1 MTTAASAAPEF
12 EIEARGR
19 FDFGQSS
26 RFLETWTPATGTTTG
41 PAVEYAFC
49 SETDWAPLAVSVS
62 GTGDGV
68 GDRDGVRVRT
78 SRPVGAEVRAEIART
93 FSLDVDAAGFAEVG
107 RRDPLIGALQAQ
119 RPGLRPVCF
128 WSTWEAAVWAVLV
141 QRTSMVQAARAKSR
155 MAHELGDA
163 VTLGPDGLD
172 GLDGLDGRELHAFP
186 SPVRLLE
193 QRARVE
199 VPVVKRTWL
208 CGLAEAALEGAL
220 DAAHLRSLASEEATA
235 ELRQLDGIGPF
246 SAALI
251 AARGAGHPDLFT
263 TSEPRLARRMDEG
276 YGTGPSAA
284 AATAVAD
291 GWRPFRSWC
300 SFLVRS
306 ATDDELAAAR
316 RAARP

>member
-1 MTTAASAAPEF
+1 MAAAPAASEF
-12 EIEARGR
+12 EIEARGP

-49 SETDWAPLAVSVS
+49 SETDWKPLAVSVS
-62 GTGDGV
+62 AGADGAD
-68 GDRDGVRVRT
+68 GAEGVRVRT

-93 FSLDVDAAGFAEVG
+93 FSLDVDATGFVEVG

-163 VTLGPDGLD
+163 VRLEPGEP
-172 GLDGLDGRELHAFP
+172 ELHTFP

-193 QRARVE
+193 QRAKVE

-220 DAAHLRSLASEEATA
+220 DAAHLRSLSSEEATA
-235 ELRQLDGIGPF
+235 ELRELDGIGPF

-263 TSEPRLARRMDEG
+263 TSEPRLAKRMDEG
-276 YGTGPSAA
+276 YGTGAVAA
-284 AATAVAD
+284 VATAVAD

-316 RAARP
+316 RATRP

>member
-1 MTTAASAAPEF
+1 MTAAASAAHEF
-12 EIEARGR
+12 EIEARGP

-49 SETDWAPLAVSVS
+49 SETDWTPLAVSVS
-62 GTGDGV
+62 GTGDGD
-68 GDRDGVRVRT
+68 GDGVRVRT
-78 SRPVGAEVRAEIART
+78 SRPVGPEVRDEIART

-107 RRDPLIGALQAQ
+107 RRDPLIGALQEQ

-155 MAHELGDA
+155 MAHELGEA
-163 VTLGPDGLD
+163 LTLGTVGPHGPDR
-172 GLDGLDGRELHAFP
+172 RELHAFP

-193 QRARVE
+193 QRAKVE

-220 DAAHLRSLASEEATA
+220 DAAHLRSLSSEEATA
-235 ELRQLDGIGPF
+235 ELRALDGIGPF

-316 RAARP
+316 RAARPGR

>member
-1 MTTAASAAPEF
+1 MVQEF
-12 EIEARGR
+12 EIRAEGP
-19 FDFGQSS
+19 FDFARSA
-26 RFLETWTPATGTTTG
+26 RFLSTWTAATGESTDTEVAFG
-41 PAVEYAFC
+41 FC
-49 SETDWAPLAVSVS
+49 SETDGEPHGVAVG
-62 GTGDGV
+62 GTTGGM
-68 GDRDGVRVRT
+68 RVR
-78 SRPVGAEVRAEIART
+78 SDRPIGGEVRAEIARM
-93 FSLDVDAAGFAEVG
+93 FSLDVDATGFAEVG
-107 RRDPLIGALQAQ
+107 RRDPVIGALQAQ

-141 QRTSMVQAARAKSR
+141 QRTSMVQAARTKTR
-155 MAHELGDA
+155 MAVD
-163 VTLGPDGLD
+163 LGPPVTVDGY
-172 GLDGLDGRELHAFP
+172 ELRAFP

-193 QRARVE
+193 QRAEVD

-220 DAAHLRSLASEEATA
+220 DAVHLRSLDGDEAIA
-235 ELRQLDGIGPF
+235 ELRRLDGIGPF

-263 TSEPRLARRMDEG
+263 TAEPRLAKRMDEA
-276 YGTGPSAA
+276 YGTGSSAK

-300 SFLVRS
+300 AFLVRS

-316 RAARP
+316 LAARPG